1 MAGPRA
7 VVVTLGAD
15 GALVVEGDRAEHVPA
30 LPVDVVDTTGAGDTF
45 CGALADALARGRG
58 ARRGRPL
65 GRRSRRAERHAQG
78 AQGGMPTAEMVRQL

>member
-30 LPVDVVDTTGAGDTF
+30 QPVDVVDTTGAGDTF
-45 CGALADALARGRG
+45 CGALADALARGAG
-58 ARRGRPL
+58 LVEAARWGVAAAAL
-65 GRRSRRAERHAQG
+65 SVTRSG
-78 AQGGMPTAEMVRQL
+78 AQDGMPTAEMVRQL

>member
-30 LPVDVVDTTGAGDTF
+30 QPVAVVDTTGAGDTF
-45 CGALADALARGRG
+45 CGALADALARGATLVEA
-58 ARRGRPL
+58 ARWGVAAAAL
-65 GRRSRRAERHAQG
+65 SVTRSG
-78 AQGGMPTAEMVRQL
+78 AQDGMPTAEMVLQL